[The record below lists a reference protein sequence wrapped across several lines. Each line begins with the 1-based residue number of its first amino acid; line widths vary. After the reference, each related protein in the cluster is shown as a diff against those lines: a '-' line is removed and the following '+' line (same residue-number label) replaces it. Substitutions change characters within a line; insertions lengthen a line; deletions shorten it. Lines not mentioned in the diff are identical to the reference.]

1 MKCERIREKNHRT
14 IYKNFMTKKRDSVLV
29 FFFFAL
35 NLPLNNFHKE
45 TSEFHRA
52 VRLDV
57 ATMMDDNR
65 NLVNKFHIENRL
77 FYSCDTRL
85 NDCQV

>member
-1 MKCERIREKNHRT
+1 MKWVNKKNA
-14 IYKNFMTKKRDSVLV
+14 I
-29 FFFFAL
+29 AL
-35 NLPLNNFHKE
+35 NLPLSNFHKE

-57 ATMMDDNR
+57 AITMADNK
-65 NLVNKFHIENRL
+65 NLANKFRNENRL
-77 FYSCDTRL
+77 FYNCDTRS